1 MNAGERNTG
10 GEKGGNSPGWDSFME
25 QVAFALSPQG
35 GV

>member
-1 MNAGERNTG
+1 MNAGEINTG
-10 GEKGGNSPGWDSFME
+10 GEKGGSSGWDNFKE